1 MTNMSI
7 NRRTLLTGAV
17 ALGTVGLLAAC
28 GGNKKNETNSALGAG
43 DDISKAVS
51 FNPKD
56 RSELKEGGEL
66 RLAFGEI
73 PKNFNPFNT
82 GGYSSTSIVIHA
94 AVNSAYAGGYKY
106 DYTGKPSL
114 NTDYITEYKA
124 ETKNG
129 VQTVTFK
136 INPKAKFNDGTP
148 IDIESVRAAHK
159 IFTAPAGEYQVT
171 DAPMWKQVKSVEE
184 NGDKFSVKVTM
195 EKPYY
200 PIDGGFVIST
210 FIHPALVDK
219 KLFDEGLVDKPLDK
233 YWAGPFKVENWD
245 VSQNSLIL
253 TRNDKWWG
261 QKPLLEKISIR
272 SLGEAASLAAFK
284 NSEIDVISASSHNV
298 YADVSKMSNI
308 DIRKGSALGV
318 GDYELNPDKIPLPVR
333 KAIVAGINRE
343 QLQKIRFE
351 KIGWNEKAPGS
362 MCFLPLQ
369 EGYKDSYPT
378 EIGEDVAKK
387 ILEDAGY
394 KKDGDFYAKDGKKA
408 SYELATFGDDQ
419 DTKTTSQFFSDQM
432 KKIGI
437 EIKIV
442 TYTGKNDLAKVSD
455 ERSYGIKSAG
465 YGITTNPVDSAYYFY
480 RSEINNGHG
489 KELDSLANK
498 MMATEDYKKQLEI
511 ATELEKRHLAEVAI
525 YIPVYNGPNYQ
536 ACKKGL
542 ANYGPRLF
550 ATSAYDPDVWTMCT
564 WWDPAL

>member
-1 MTNMSI
+1 MTNMSL

-66 RLAFGEI
+66 RLAFNGI
-73 PKNFNPFNT
+73 PENFNPFNT
-82 GGYSSTSIVIHA
+82 NGYTSGSIAIQA
-94 AVNSAYAGGYKY
+94 AMNSAYAGGYKY

-114 NTDYITEYKA
+114 NTDYVTEYKA

-184 NGDKFSVKVTM
+184 DGDKFSVKVTM

-200 PIDGGFVIST
+200 PIDGGFIITT

-219 KLFDEGLVDKPLDK
+219 KLFNDGLINKPLDK

-245 VSQNSLIL
+245 TSQKSLIL

-284 NSEIDVISASSHNV
+284 NSEIDVISASAQNV

-308 DIRKGSALGV
+308 DIRKGTALGV
-318 GDYELNPDKIPLPVR
+318 SDYELNPDKIPLPVR

-343 QLQKIRFE
+343 QIQKIRFE

-408 SYELATFGDDQ
+408 SYELFTFGDDQ
-419 DTKTTSQFFSDQM
+419 DVKTTSQFFSDQM

-437 EIKIV
+437 ELKIV
-442 TYTGKNDLAKVSD
+442 NRANSELTKVST

-489 KELDSLANK
+489 KELDSLADK

-525 YIPVYNGPNYQ
+525 YIPVSNGPNYQ

-550 ATSAYDPDVWTMCT
+550 ATSAYDPDVWINAG
-564 WWDPAL
+564 WEK

>member
-1 MTNMSI
+1 MTNMSL

-66 RLAFGEI
+66 RLAFEGI

-82 GGYSSTSIVIHA
+82 NGYTSGAIAIQA
-94 AVNSAYAGGYKY
+94 AMNSAYAGGYKY

-148 IDIESVRAAHK
+148 IDIESVRAAHR

-219 KLFDEGLVDKPLDK
+219 KLFNDGLVDKPLDK

-284 NSEIDVISASSHNV
+284 NSEIDVISASSQNV

-343 QLQKIRFE
+343 QIQKIRFE

-408 SYELATFGDDQ
+408 SYELFTFGDDQ
-419 DTKTTSQFFSDQM
+419 DVKTTSQFFSDQM

-437 EIKIV
+437 ELKIV
-442 TYTGKNDLAKVSD
+442 NRANSELTKVST

-489 KELDSLANK
+489 KELDSLADK

-525 YIPVYNGPNYQ
+525 YIPVSNGPNYQ

-550 ATSAYDPDVWTMCT
+550 ATSAYDPDVWINAG
-564 WWDPAL
+564 WEK

>member
-1 MTNMSI
+1 MTNMSL

-66 RLAFGEI
+66 RLAFNGI
-73 PKNFNPFNT
+73 PENFNPFNT
-82 GGYSSTSIVIHA
+82 NGYTSGSIAIQA
-94 AVNSAYAGGYKY
+94 AMNSAYAGGYKY

-114 NTDYITEYKA
+114 NTDYVTEYKA

-184 NGDKFSVKVTM
+184 DGDKFSVKVTM

-200 PIDGGFVIST
+200 PIDGGFIITT

-219 KLFDEGLVDKPLDK
+219 KLFNDGLINKPLDK

-245 VSQNSLIL
+245 TSQKSLIL

-284 NSEIDVISASSHNV
+284 NSEIDVISASSQNV

-308 DIRKGSALGV
+308 DIRKGTALGV
-318 GDYELNPDKIPLPVR
+318 SDYELNPDKIPLPVR

-351 KIGWNEKAPGS
+351 KIGWSEKAPGS

-408 SYELATFGDDQ
+408 SYELATFGDGQ

-442 TYTGKNDLAKVSD
+442 TYTGENDLVKVST

-489 KELDSLANK
+489 KELDSLADK

-525 YIPVYNGPNYQ
+525 YIPVSNGPNYQ

-550 ATSAYDPDVWTMCT
+550 ATSAYDPDVWINAG
-564 WWDPAL
+564 WEK

>member
-1 MTNMSI
+1 MTNMSL

-66 RLAFGEI
+66 RLAFSGI
-73 PKNFNPFNT
+73 PENFNPFNT
-82 GGYSSTSIVIHA
+82 NGYTSGSIAIQA
-94 AVNSAYAGGYKY
+94 AMNSAYAGGYKY

-159 IFTAPAGEYQVT
+159 IFTAPAGEYQIT

-184 NGDKFSVKVTM
+184 DGDKFSVKVTM

-200 PIDGGFVIST
+200 PIDGGFIIAT

-219 KLFDEGLVDKPLDK
+219 KLFNDGLINKPLDK

-245 VSQNSLIL
+245 TSQKSLIL

-284 NSEIDVISASSHNV
+284 NSEIDVISASAQNV

-308 DIRKGSALGV
+308 DIRKGTALGV
-318 GDYELNPDKIPLPVR
+318 SDYELNPDKIPLPVR

-351 KIGWNEKAPGS
+351 KIGWSEKAPGS

-408 SYELATFGDDQ
+408 SYELATFGDGQ

-442 TYTGKNDLAKVSD
+442 TYTGENDLVKVSN

-489 KELDSLANK
+489 KELDSLADK

-525 YIPVYNGPNYQ
+525 YIPVSNGPNYQ

-550 ATSAYDPDVWTMCT
+550 ATSAYDPDVWINAG
-564 WWDPAL
+564 WEKQP

>member
-66 RLAFGEI
+66 RLAFEGI

-82 GGYSSTSIVIHA
+82 NGYTSGAIAIQA
-94 AVNSAYAGGYKY
+94 AMNSAYAGGYKY

-219 KLFDEGLVDKPLDK
+219 KLFNDGLINKPLDK

-245 VSQNSLIL
+245 ASQKSLIL

-308 DIRKGSALGV
+308 DIRKGTALGV
-318 GDYELNPDKIPLPVR
+318 SDYELNPDKIPLPVR

-343 QLQKIRFE
+343 QIQKIRFE

-408 SYELATFGDDQ
+408 SYELFTFGDDQ
-419 DTKTTSQFFSDQM
+419 DVKTTSQFFSDQM

-437 EIKIV
+437 ELKIV
-442 TYTGKNDLAKVSD
+442 NRANSELTKVST

-489 KELDSLANK
+489 KELDSLADK

-550 ATSAYDPDVWTMCT
+550 ATSAYDPDVWINAG
-564 WWDPAL
+564 WEK

>member
-1 MTNMSI
+1 MTNMSL

-66 RLAFGEI
+66 RLAFNGI
-73 PKNFNPFNT
+73 PENFNPFNT
-82 GGYSSTSIVIHA
+82 NGYTSGSIAIQA
-94 AVNSAYAGGYKY
+94 AMNSAYAGGYKY

-184 NGDKFSVKVTM
+184 DGDKFSVKVTM

-200 PIDGGFVIST
+200 PIDGGFIITT

-219 KLFDEGLVDKPLDK
+219 KLFNDGLINKPLDK

-245 VSQNSLIL
+245 TSQKSLIL

-284 NSEIDVISASSHNV
+284 NSEIDVISASAQNV

-308 DIRKGSALGV
+308 DIRKGTALGV
-318 GDYELNPDKIPLPVR
+318 SDYELNPDKIPLPVR

-351 KIGWNEKAPGS
+351 KIGWSEKAPGS

-408 SYELATFGDDQ
+408 SYELATFGDGQ

-442 TYTGKNDLAKVSD
+442 TYTGENDLVKVST

-489 KELDSLANK
+489 KELDSLADK

-550 ATSAYDPDVWTMCT
+550 ATSAYDPDVWINAG
-564 WWDPAL
+564 WEK

>member
-66 RLAFGEI
+66 RLAFNGI
-73 PKNFNPFNT
+73 PENFNPFNT
-82 GGYSSTSIVIHA
+82 NGYTSGAIAIQA
-94 AVNSAYAGGYKY
+94 AMNSAYAGGYKY

-245 VSQNSLIL
+245 ASQKSLIL

-308 DIRKGSALGV
+308 DIRKGTALGV
-318 GDYELNPDKIPLPVR
+318 SDYELNPDKIPLPVR

-343 QLQKIRFE
+343 QIQKIRFE

-378 EIGEDVAKK
+378 EIGEDTAKK

-408 SYELATFGDDQ
+408 SYELFTFGDDQ
-419 DTKTTSQFFSDQM
+419 DVKTTSQFFSDQM

-437 EIKIV
+437 ELKIV
-442 TYTGKNDLAKVSD
+442 NRANSELTKVST

-489 KELDSLANK
+489 KELDSLADK

-525 YIPVYNGPNYQ
+525 YIPVSNGPNYQ

-550 ATSAYDPDVWTMCT
+550 ATSAYDPDVWINAG
-564 WWDPAL
+564 WEK

>member
-1 MTNMSI
+1 MTNMSL

-66 RLAFGEI
+66 RLAFSGI
-73 PKNFNPFNT
+73 PENFNPFNT
-82 GGYSSTSIVIHA
+82 NGYTSGSIAIQA
-94 AVNSAYAGGYKY
+94 AMNSAYAGGYKY

-184 NGDKFSVKVTM
+184 DGDKFSVKVTM

-200 PIDGGFVIST
+200 PIDGGFIIAT

-219 KLFDEGLVDKPLDK
+219 KLFNDGFINKPLDK

-245 VSQNSLIL
+245 TSQKSLIL

-284 NSEIDVISASSHNV
+284 NSEIDVISASSQNV

-308 DIRKGSALGV
+308 DIRKGTALGV
-318 GDYELNPDKIPLPVR
+318 SDYELNPDKIPLPVR

-408 SYELATFGDDQ
+408 SYELATFGDGQ

-442 TYTGKNDLAKVSD
+442 TYTGENDLVKVSE

-489 KELDSLANK
+489 KELDSLADK

-525 YIPVYNGPNYQ
+525 YIPVSNGPNYQ

-550 ATSAYDPDVWTMCT
+550 ATSAYDPDVWINAG
-564 WWDPAL
+564 WEK

>member
-66 RLAFGEI
+66 RLAFNGI
-73 PKNFNPFNT
+73 PENFNPFNT
-82 GGYSSTSIVIHA
+82 NGYTSGAIAIQA
-94 AVNSAYAGGYKY
+94 AMNSAYAGGYKY

-200 PIDGGFVIST
+200 PIDGGFVIAT

-219 KLFDEGLVDKPLDK
+219 KLFNDGLINKPLDK

-308 DIRKGSALGV
+308 DIRKGTALGV
-318 GDYELNPDKIPLPVR
+318 SDYELNPDKIPLPVR

-343 QLQKIRFE
+343 QIQKIRFE

-408 SYELATFGDDQ
+408 SYELFTFGDDQ
-419 DTKTTSQFFSDQM
+419 DVKTTSQFFSDQM

-437 EIKIV
+437 ELKIV
-442 TYTGKNDLAKVSD
+442 NRANSELTKVST

-489 KELDSLANK
+489 KELDSLADK

-550 ATSAYDPDVWTMCT
+550 ATSAYDPDVWINAG
-564 WWDPAL
+564 WEK

>member
-66 RLAFGEI
+66 RLAFDEI

-82 GGYSSTSIVIHA
+82 NGYTSGAIAIQA
-94 AVNSAYAGGYKY
+94 AMNSAYAGGYKY

-171 DAPMWKQVKSVEE
+171 DAPMWKQVKNVEE

-200 PIDGGFVIST
+200 PIDGGFVIAT

-219 KLFDEGLVDKPLDK
+219 KLFDEGLIDKPLDK

-308 DIRKGSALGV
+308 DIRKGTALGV
-318 GDYELNPDKIPLPVR
+318 SDYELNPDKIPLPVR

-343 QLQKIRFE
+343 QIQKIRFE

-408 SYELATFGDDQ
+408 SYELFTFGDDQ
-419 DTKTTSQFFSDQM
+419 DVKTTSQFFSDQM

-437 EIKIV
+437 ELKIV
-442 TYTGKNDLAKVSD
+442 NRANSELTKVST

-489 KELDSLANK
+489 KELDSLADK

-525 YIPVYNGPNYQ
+525 YIPVSNGPNYQ

-550 ATSAYDPDVWTMCT
+550 ATSAYDPDVWINAG
-564 WWDPAL
+564 WEK

>member
-1 MTNMSI
+1 MTNMSL

-66 RLAFGEI
+66 RLAFSGI
-73 PKNFNPFNT
+73 PENFNPFNT
-82 GGYSSTSIVIHA
+82 NGYTSGSIAIQA
-94 AVNSAYAGGYKY
+94 AMNSAYAGGYKY

-159 IFTAPAGEYQVT
+159 IFTAPAGEYQIT

-184 NGDKFSVKVTM
+184 DGDKFSVKVTM

-200 PIDGGFVIST
+200 PIDGGFIIAT

-219 KLFDEGLVDKPLDK
+219 KLFNDGFINKPLDK

-245 VSQNSLIL
+245 TSQKSLIL

-284 NSEIDVISASSHNV
+284 NSEIDVISASSQNV

-308 DIRKGSALGV
+308 DIRKGTALGV
-318 GDYELNPDKIPLPVR
+318 SDYELNPDKIPLPVR

-343 QLQKIRFE
+343 QLLKIRFE
-351 KIGWNEKAPGS
+351 KIGWSEKAPGS

-378 EIGEDVAKK
+378 EIGEDAAKK

-408 SYELATFGDDQ
+408 SYELATFGDGQ

-442 TYTGKNDLAKVSD
+442 TYTGENDLVKVSN

-489 KELDSLANK
+489 KELDSLADK

-525 YIPVYNGPNYQ
+525 YIPVSNGPNYQ

-550 ATSAYDPDVWTMCT
+550 ATSAYDPDVWINAG
-564 WWDPAL
+564 WEK

>member
-1 MTNMSI
+1 MTNMSL

-66 RLAFGEI
+66 RLAFSGI
-73 PKNFNPFNT
+73 PENFNPFNT
-82 GGYSSTSIVIHA
+82 NGYTSGSIAIQA
-94 AVNSAYAGGYKY
+94 AMNSAYAGGYKY

-184 NGDKFSVKVTM
+184 DGDKFSVKVTM

-200 PIDGGFVIST
+200 PIDGGFIIAT

-219 KLFDEGLVDKPLDK
+219 KLFNDGLINKPLDK

-245 VSQNSLIL
+245 TSQKSLIL

-284 NSEIDVISASSHNV
+284 NSEIDVISASAQNV

-308 DIRKGSALGV
+308 DIRKGTALGV
-318 GDYELNPDKIPLPVR
+318 SDYELNPDKIPLPVR

-408 SYELATFGDDQ
+408 SYELATFGDGQ

-442 TYTGKNDLAKVSD
+442 TYTGENDLVKVSN

-489 KELDSLANK
+489 KELDSLADK

-525 YIPVYNGPNYQ
+525 YIPVSNGPNYQ

-550 ATSAYDPDVWTMCT
+550 ATSAYDPDVWINAG
-564 WWDPAL
+564 WEK

>member
-1 MTNMSI
+1 MTNMSL

-66 RLAFGEI
+66 RLAFEGI

-82 GGYSSTSIVIHA
+82 NGYTSGAIAIQA
-94 AVNSAYAGGYKY
+94 AMNSAYAGGYKY

-148 IDIESVRAAHK
+148 IDIESVRAAHR

-219 KLFDEGLVDKPLDK
+219 KLFNDGLINKPLDK

-308 DIRKGSALGV
+308 DIRKGTALGV
-318 GDYELNPDKIPLPVR
+318 SDYELNPDKIPLPVR

-343 QLQKIRFE
+343 QIQKIRFE

-408 SYELATFGDDQ
+408 SYELFTFGDDQ
-419 DTKTTSQFFSDQM
+419 DVKTTSQFFSDQM

-437 EIKIV
+437 ELKIV
-442 TYTGKNDLAKVSD
+442 NRANSELTKVST

-489 KELDSLANK
+489 KELDSLADK

-525 YIPVYNGPNYQ
+525 YIPVSNGPNYQ

-550 ATSAYDPDVWTMCT
+550 ATSAYDPDVWINAG
-564 WWDPAL
+564 WEK

>member
-1 MTNMSI
+1 MTNMSL

-66 RLAFGEI
+66 RLAFSGI
-73 PKNFNPFNT
+73 PENFNPFNT
-82 GGYSSTSIVIHA
+82 NGYTSGSIAIQA
-94 AVNSAYAGGYKY
+94 AMNSAYAGGYKY

-184 NGDKFSVKVTM
+184 DGDKFSVKVTM

-200 PIDGGFVIST
+200 PIDGGFIIAT

-219 KLFDEGLVDKPLDK
+219 KLFNDGLINKPLDK

-245 VSQNSLIL
+245 TSQKSLIL

-284 NSEIDVISASSHNV
+284 NSEIDVISASSQNV

-308 DIRKGSALGV
+308 DIRKGTALGV
-318 GDYELNPDKIPLPVR
+318 SDYELNPDKIPLPVR

-351 KIGWNEKAPGS
+351 KIGWSEKAPGS

-408 SYELATFGDDQ
+408 SYELATFGDGQ

-442 TYTGKNDLAKVSD
+442 TYTGENDLVKVST

-489 KELDSLANK
+489 KELDSLADK

-525 YIPVYNGPNYQ
+525 YIPVSNGPNYQ

-550 ATSAYDPDVWTMCT
+550 ATSAYDPDVWINAG
-564 WWDPAL
+564 WEK

>member
-66 RLAFGEI
+66 RLAFEGI

-82 GGYSSTSIVIHA
+82 NGYTSGAIAIQA
-94 AVNSAYAGGYKY
+94 AMNSAYAGGYKY

-148 IDIESVRAAHK
+148 IDIESVRAAHR

-219 KLFDEGLVDKPLDK
+219 KLFNDGLINKPLDK

-245 VSQNSLIL
+245 ASQKSLIL

-308 DIRKGSALGV
+308 DIRKGTALGV
-318 GDYELNPDKIPLPVR
+318 SDYELNPDKIPLPVR

-343 QLQKIRFE
+343 QIQKIRFE

-408 SYELATFGDDQ
+408 SYELFTFGDDQ
-419 DTKTTSQFFSDQM
+419 DVKTTSQFFSDQM

-437 EIKIV
+437 ELKIV
-442 TYTGKNDLAKVSD
+442 NRANSELTKVST

-489 KELDSLANK
+489 KELDSLADK

-550 ATSAYDPDVWTMCT
+550 ATSAYDPDVWINAG
-564 WWDPAL
+564 WEK

>member
-66 RLAFGEI
+66 RLAFDEI
-73 PKNFNPFNT
+73 PENFNPFNT
-82 GGYSSTSIVIHA
+82 NGYTSGSIAIQA
-94 AVNSAYAGGYKY
+94 AMNSAYAGGYKY

-200 PIDGGFVIST
+200 PIDGGFVIAT

-219 KLFDEGLVDKPLDK
+219 KLFNDGLINKPLDK

-245 VSQNSLIL
+245 ASQKSLIL

-308 DIRKGSALGV
+308 DIRKGTALGV
-318 GDYELNPDKIPLPVR
+318 SDYELNPDKIPLPVR

-343 QLQKIRFE
+343 QIQKIRFE

-408 SYELATFGDDQ
+408 SYELFTFGDDQ
-419 DTKTTSQFFSDQM
+419 DVKTTSQFFSDQM

-437 EIKIV
+437 ELKIV
-442 TYTGKNDLAKVSD
+442 NRANSELTKVST

-489 KELDSLANK
+489 KELDSLADK

-525 YIPVYNGPNYQ
+525 YIPVSNGPNYQ

-550 ATSAYDPDVWTMCT
+550 ATSAYDPDVWINAG
-564 WWDPAL
+564 WEK

>member
-1 MTNMSI
+1 MTNMSL

-66 RLAFGEI
+66 RLAFTGI
-73 PKNFNPFNT
+73 PENFNPFNT
-82 GGYSSTSIVIHA
+82 NGYTSGSITIQA
-94 AVNSAYAGGYKY
+94 AMNSAYAGGYKY

-159 IFTAPAGEYQVT
+159 IFTAPAGEYQIT

-184 NGDKFSVKVTM
+184 DGDKFSVKVTM

-200 PIDGGFVIST
+200 PIDGGFIIAT

-219 KLFDEGLVDKPLDK
+219 KLFNDGFINKPLDK

-245 VSQNSLIL
+245 TSQKSLIL

-284 NSEIDVISASSHNV
+284 NSEIDVISASSQNV

-308 DIRKGSALGV
+308 DIRKGTALGV
-318 GDYELNPDKIPLPVR
+318 SDYELNPDKIPLPVR

-343 QLQKIRFE
+343 QLLKIRFE
-351 KIGWNEKAPGS
+351 KIGWSEKAPGS

-408 SYELATFGDDQ
+408 SYELATFGDGQ

-442 TYTGKNDLAKVSD
+442 TYTGENDLVKVSN

-489 KELDSLANK
+489 KELDSLADK

-525 YIPVYNGPNYQ
+525 YIPVSNGPNYQ

-550 ATSAYDPDVWTMCT
+550 ATPAYDPDVWINAG
-564 WWDPAL
+564 WEK

>member
-1 MTNMSI
+1 MTNMSL

-66 RLAFGEI
+66 RLAFDEI

-82 GGYSSTSIVIHA
+82 NGYTSGSIAIQA
-94 AVNSAYAGGYKY
+94 AMNSAYAGGYKY

-171 DAPMWKQVKSVEE
+171 DAPMWKQVKNVEE

-200 PIDGGFVIST
+200 PIDGGFIIAT

-219 KLFDEGLVDKPLDK
+219 KLFNDGFINKPLDK

-245 VSQNSLIL
+245 TSQKSLIL

-284 NSEIDVISASSHNV
+284 NSEIDVISASSQNV

-308 DIRKGSALGV
+308 DIRKGTALGV
-318 GDYELNPDKIPLPVR
+318 SDYELNPDKIPLPVR

-343 QLQKIRFE
+343 QLLKIRFE
-351 KIGWNEKAPGS
+351 KIGWSEKAPGS

-408 SYELATFGDDQ
+408 SYELFTFGDDQ
-419 DTKTTSQFFSDQM
+419 DVKTTSQFFSDQM

-442 TYTGKNDLAKVSD
+442 TYTGENDLVKVSN

-489 KELDSLANK
+489 KELDSLADK

-525 YIPVYNGPNYQ
+525 YIPVSNGPNYQ

-550 ATSAYDPDVWTMCT
+550 ATSAYDPDVWINAG
-564 WWDPAL
+564 WEK

>member
-66 RLAFGEI
+66 RLAFEGI

-82 GGYSSTSIVIHA
+82 NGYTSGAIAIQA
-94 AVNSAYAGGYKY
+94 AMNSAYAGGYKY

-200 PIDGGFVIST
+200 PIDGGFVIAT

-219 KLFDEGLVDKPLDK
+219 KLFDEGLIDKPLDK

-308 DIRKGSALGV
+308 DIRKGTALGV
-318 GDYELNPDKIPLPVR
+318 SDYELNPDKIPLPVR

-343 QLQKIRFE
+343 QIQKIRFE

-408 SYELATFGDDQ
+408 SYELFTFGDDQ
-419 DTKTTSQFFSDQM
+419 DVKTTSQFFSDQM

-437 EIKIV
+437 ELKIV
-442 TYTGKNDLAKVSD
+442 NRANSELTKVST

-489 KELDSLANK
+489 KELDSLADK

-525 YIPVYNGPNYQ
+525 YIPVSNGPNYQ

-550 ATSAYDPDVWTMCT
+550 ATSAYDPDVWINAG
-564 WWDPAL
+564 WEK

>member
-1 MTNMSI
+1 MTNMSL

-66 RLAFGEI
+66 RLAFDEI
-73 PKNFNPFNT
+73 PENFNPFNT
-82 GGYSSTSIVIHA
+82 NGYTSGSIAIQA
-94 AVNSAYAGGYKY
+94 AMNSAYAGGYKY

-114 NTDYITEYKA
+114 NTDYVTEYKA

-184 NGDKFSVKVTM
+184 DGDKFSVKVTM

-200 PIDGGFVIST
+200 PIDGGFIITT

-219 KLFDEGLVDKPLDK
+219 KLFNDGLINKPLDK

-245 VSQNSLIL
+245 TSQKSLIL

-284 NSEIDVISASSHNV
+284 NSEIDVISASAQNV

-308 DIRKGSALGV
+308 DIRKGTALGV
-318 GDYELNPDKIPLPVR
+318 SDYELNPDKIPLPVR

-351 KIGWNEKAPGS
+351 KIGWSEKAPGS

-408 SYELATFGDDQ
+408 SYELATFGDGQ

-442 TYTGKNDLAKVSD
+442 TYTGENDLVKVST

-489 KELDSLANK
+489 KELDSLADK

-525 YIPVYNGPNYQ
+525 YIPVSNGPNYQ

-550 ATSAYDPDVWTMCT
+550 ATSAYDPDVWINAG
-564 WWDPAL
+564 WEK

>member
-1 MTNMSI
+1 MTNMSL

-66 RLAFGEI
+66 RLAFNGI
-73 PKNFNPFNT
+73 PENFNPFNT
-82 GGYSSTSIVIHA
+82 NGYTSGSIAIQA
-94 AVNSAYAGGYKY
+94 AMNSAYAGGYKY

-114 NTDYITEYKA
+114 NTDYVTEYKA

-184 NGDKFSVKVTM
+184 DGDKFSVKVTM

-200 PIDGGFVIST
+200 PIDGGFIITT

-219 KLFDEGLVDKPLDK
+219 KLFNDGFINKPLDK

-245 VSQNSLIL
+245 TSQKSLIL

-284 NSEIDVISASSHNV
+284 NSEIDVISASSQNV

-308 DIRKGSALGV
+308 DIRKGTALGV
-318 GDYELNPDKIPLPVR
+318 SDYELNPDKIPLPVR

-343 QLQKIRFE
+343 QLLKIRFE
-351 KIGWNEKAPGS
+351 KIGWSEKAPGS

-408 SYELATFGDDQ
+408 SYELATFGDGQ

-442 TYTGKNDLAKVSD
+442 TYTGENDLVKVST

-489 KELDSLANK
+489 KELDSLADK

-525 YIPVYNGPNYQ
+525 YIPVSNGPNYQ

-550 ATSAYDPDVWTMCT
+550 ATSAYDPDVWINAG
-564 WWDPAL
+564 WEK

>member
-51 FNPKD
+51 YNPKD

-66 RLAFGEI
+66 RLAFTGI
-73 PKNFNPFNT
+73 PENFNPFNT
-82 GGYSSTSIVIHA
+82 NGYTSGSIAIQA
-94 AVNSAYAGGYKY
+94 AMNSAYAGGYKY

-159 IFTAPAGEYQVT
+159 IFTAPAGEYQIT

-184 NGDKFSVKVTM
+184 DGDKFSVKVTM

-200 PIDGGFVIST
+200 PIDGGFIIAT

-219 KLFDEGLVDKPLDK
+219 KLFNDGFINKPLDK

-245 VSQNSLIL
+245 TSQKSLIL

-284 NSEIDVISASSHNV
+284 NSEIDVISASSQNV

-308 DIRKGSALGV
+308 DIRKGTALGV
-318 GDYELNPDKIPLPVR
+318 SDYELNPDKIPLPVR

-351 KIGWNEKAPGS
+351 KIGWSEKAPGS

-408 SYELATFGDDQ
+408 SYELATFGDGQ

-442 TYTGKNDLAKVSD
+442 TYTGENDLVKVSN

-489 KELDSLANK
+489 KELDSLADK

-525 YIPVYNGPNYQ
+525 YIPVSNGPNYQ

-550 ATSAYDPDVWTMCT
+550 ATSAYDPDVWINAG
-564 WWDPAL
+564 WEK

>member
-1 MTNMSI
+1 MTNMSL

-66 RLAFGEI
+66 RLAFSGI
-73 PKNFNPFNT
+73 PENFNPFNT
-82 GGYSSTSIVIHA
+82 NGYTSGSIAIQA
-94 AVNSAYAGGYKY
+94 AMNSAYAGGYKY

-200 PIDGGFVIST
+200 PIDGGFIIAT

-219 KLFDEGLVDKPLDK
+219 KLFNDGLINKPLDK

-245 VSQNSLIL
+245 TSQKSLIL

-284 NSEIDVISASSHNV
+284 NSEIDVISASAQNV

-308 DIRKGSALGV
+308 DIRKGTALGV
-318 GDYELNPDKIPLPVR
+318 SDYELNPDKIPLPVR

-351 KIGWNEKAPGS
+351 KIGWSEKAPGS

-408 SYELATFGDDQ
+408 SYELATFGDGQ

-437 EIKIV
+437 ELKIV
-442 TYTGKNDLAKVSD
+442 NRANSELTKVST

-489 KELDSLANK
+489 KELDSLADK

-525 YIPVYNGPNYQ
+525 YIPVSNGPNYQ

-550 ATSAYDPDVWTMCT
+550 ATSAYDPDVWINAG
-564 WWDPAL
+564 WEK

>member
-1 MTNMSI
+1 MTNMSL

-66 RLAFGEI
+66 RLAFEGI
-73 PKNFNPFNT
+73 PKNFTPFNT
-82 GGYSSTSIVIHA
+82 NGYTSGAIAIQA
-94 AVNSAYAGGYKY
+94 AMNSAYAGGYKY

-219 KLFDEGLVDKPLDK
+219 KLFNDGLVDKPLDK

-308 DIRKGSALGV
+308 DIRKGTALGV
-318 GDYELNPDKIPLPVR
+318 SDYELNPDKIPLPVR

-343 QLQKIRFE
+343 QIQKIRFE

-408 SYELATFGDDQ
+408 SYELFTFGDDQ
-419 DTKTTSQFFSDQM
+419 DVKTTSQFFSDQM

-437 EIKIV
+437 ELKIV
-442 TYTGKNDLAKVSD
+442 NRANSELTKVST

-489 KELDSLANK
+489 KELDSLADK

-525 YIPVYNGPNYQ
+525 YIPVSNGPNYQ

-550 ATSAYDPDVWTMCT
+550 ATSAYDPDVWINAG
-564 WWDPAL
+564 WEK

>member
-1 MTNMSI
+1 MTNMSL

-66 RLAFGEI
+66 RLAFDEI

-308 DIRKGSALGV
+308 DIRKGTALGV
-318 GDYELNPDKIPLPVR
+318 SDYELNPDKIPLPVR

-343 QLQKIRFE
+343 QIQKIRFE

-408 SYELATFGDDQ
+408 SYELFTFGDDQ
-419 DTKTTSQFFSDQM
+419 DVKTTSQFFSDQM

-437 EIKIV
+437 ELKIV
-442 TYTGKNDLAKVSD
+442 NRANSELTKVST

-489 KELDSLANK
+489 KELDSLADK

-525 YIPVYNGPNYQ
+525 YIPVSNGPNYQ

-550 ATSAYDPDVWTMCT
+550 ATSAYDPDVWINAG
-564 WWDPAL
+564 WEK

>member
-1 MTNMSI
+1 MTNMSL

-66 RLAFGEI
+66 RLAFNGI
-73 PKNFNPFNT
+73 PENFNPFNT
-82 GGYSSTSIVIHA
+82 NGYTSGSIAIQA
-94 AVNSAYAGGYKY
+94 AMNSAYAGGYKY

-114 NTDYITEYKA
+114 NTDYVTEYKA

-200 PIDGGFVIST
+200 PIDGGFVIAT

-219 KLFDEGLVDKPLDK
+219 KLFNDGLINKPLDK

-245 VSQNSLIL
+245 TSQKSLIL

-284 NSEIDVISASSHNV
+284 NSEIDVISASSQNV

-308 DIRKGSALGV
+308 DIRKGTALGV
-318 GDYELNPDKIPLPVR
+318 SDYELNPDKIPLPVR

-343 QLQKIRFE
+343 QIQKIRFE

-408 SYELATFGDDQ
+408 SYELFTFGDDQ
-419 DTKTTSQFFSDQM
+419 DVKTTSQFFSDQM

-437 EIKIV
+437 ELKIV
-442 TYTGKNDLAKVSD
+442 NRANSELTKVST

-489 KELDSLANK
+489 KELDSLADK

-525 YIPVYNGPNYQ
+525 YIPVSNGPNYQ

-550 ATSAYDPDVWTMCT
+550 ATSAYDPDVWINAG
-564 WWDPAL
+564 WEK

>member
-1 MTNMSI
+1 MTNMSL

-66 RLAFGEI
+66 RLAFSGI
-73 PKNFNPFNT
+73 PENFNPFNT
-82 GGYSSTSIVIHA
+82 NGYTSGSIAIQA
-94 AVNSAYAGGYKY
+94 AMNSAYAGGYKY

-114 NTDYITEYKA
+114 NTDYVTEYKA

-184 NGDKFSVKVTM
+184 DGDKFSVKVTM

-200 PIDGGFVIST
+200 PIDGGFIIAT

-219 KLFDEGLVDKPLDK
+219 KLFNDGLINKPLDK

-245 VSQNSLIL
+245 TSQKSLIL

-284 NSEIDVISASSHNV
+284 NSEIDVISASAQNV

-308 DIRKGSALGV
+308 DIRKGTALGV
-318 GDYELNPDKIPLPVR
+318 SDYELNPDKIPLPVR

-408 SYELATFGDDQ
+408 SYELATFGDGQ

-442 TYTGKNDLAKVSD
+442 TYTGENDLVKVST

-489 KELDSLANK
+489 KELDSLADK

-525 YIPVYNGPNYQ
+525 YIPVSNGPNYQ

-550 ATSAYDPDVWTMCT
+550 ATSAYDPDVWINAG
-564 WWDPAL
+564 WEK

>member
-66 RLAFGEI
+66 RLAFNGI
-73 PKNFNPFNT
+73 PENFNPFNT
-82 GGYSSTSIVIHA
+82 NGYTSGAIAIQA
-94 AVNSAYAGGYKY
+94 AMNSAYAGGYKY

-148 IDIESVRAAHK
+148 IDIESVRAAHR

-200 PIDGGFVIST
+200 PIDGGFVIAT

-219 KLFDEGLVDKPLDK
+219 KLFNDGLINKPLDK

-245 VSQNSLIL
+245 TSQKSLIL

-284 NSEIDVISASSHNV
+284 NSEIDVISASSQNV

-308 DIRKGSALGV
+308 DIRKGTALGV
-318 GDYELNPDKIPLPVR
+318 SDYELNPDKIPLPVR

-343 QLQKIRFE
+343 QIQKIRFE

-408 SYELATFGDDQ
+408 SYELFTFGDDQ
-419 DTKTTSQFFSDQM
+419 DVKTTSQFFSDQM

-437 EIKIV
+437 ELKIV
-442 TYTGKNDLAKVSD
+442 NRANSELTKVST

-489 KELDSLANK
+489 KELDSLADK

-525 YIPVYNGPNYQ
+525 YIPVSNGPNYQ

-550 ATSAYDPDVWTMCT
+550 ATSAYDPDVWINAG
-564 WWDPAL
+564 WEK

>member
-66 RLAFGEI
+66 RLAFNGI
-73 PKNFNPFNT
+73 PENFNPFNT
-82 GGYSSTSIVIHA
+82 NGYTSGAIAIQA
-94 AVNSAYAGGYKY
+94 AMNSAYAGGYKY

-200 PIDGGFVIST
+200 PIDGGFVIAT

-219 KLFDEGLVDKPLDK
+219 KLFNDGLINKPLDK

-245 VSQNSLIL
+245 TSQKSLIL

-284 NSEIDVISASSHNV
+284 NSEIDVISASSQNV

-308 DIRKGSALGV
+308 DIRKGTALGV
-318 GDYELNPDKIPLPVR
+318 SDYELNPDKIPLPVR

-343 QLQKIRFE
+343 QIQKIRFD
-351 KIGWNEKAPGS
+351 KIGWSEKAPGS

-442 TYTGKNDLAKVSD
+442 TYTGENDLAKVST

-465 YGITTNPVDSAYYFY
+465 YGITTHPVDSAY
-480 RSEINNGHG
+480 
-489 KELDSLANK
+489 
-498 MMATEDYKKQLEI
+498 
-511 ATELEKRHLAEVAI
+511 
-525 YIPVYNGPNYQ
+525 
-536 ACKKGL
+536 
-542 ANYGPRLF
+542 
-550 ATSAYDPDVWTMCT
+550 
-564 WWDPAL
+564 

>member
-1 MTNMSI
+1 MTNMSL

-66 RLAFGEI
+66 RLAFDEI
-73 PKNFNPFNT
+73 PENFNPFNT
-82 GGYSSTSIVIHA
+82 NGYTSGAIAIQA
-94 AVNSAYAGGYKY
+94 AMNSAYAGGYKY

-184 NGDKFSVKVTM
+184 DGDKFSVKVTM

-200 PIDGGFVIST
+200 PIDGGFVIAT

-219 KLFDEGLVDKPLDK
+219 KLFNDGLINKPLDK

-245 VSQNSLIL
+245 ASQKSLIL

-308 DIRKGSALGV
+308 DIRKGTALGV
-318 GDYELNPDKIPLPVR
+318 SDYELNPDKIPLPVR

-343 QLQKIRFE
+343 QIQKIRFE

-408 SYELATFGDDQ
+408 SYELFTFGDDQ
-419 DTKTTSQFFSDQM
+419 DVKTTSQFFSDQM

-437 EIKIV
+437 ELKIV
-442 TYTGKNDLAKVSD
+442 NRANSELTKVST

-489 KELDSLANK
+489 KELDSLADK

-525 YIPVYNGPNYQ
+525 YIPVSNGPNYQ

-550 ATSAYDPDVWTMCT
+550 ATSAYDPDVWINVG
-564 WWDPAL
+564 WEK

>member
-1 MTNMSI
+1 MTNMSL

-66 RLAFGEI
+66 RLAFNGI
-73 PKNFNPFNT
+73 PENFNPFNT
-82 GGYSSTSIVIHA
+82 NGYTSGSIAIQA
-94 AVNSAYAGGYKY
+94 AMNSAYAGGYKY

-159 IFTAPAGEYQVT
+159 IFTAPAGEYQIT

-184 NGDKFSVKVTM
+184 DGDKFSVKVTM

-200 PIDGGFVIST
+200 PIDGGFIIAT

-219 KLFDEGLVDKPLDK
+219 KLFNDGFINKPLDK

-245 VSQNSLIL
+245 TSQKSLIL

-284 NSEIDVISASSHNV
+284 NSEIDVISASSQNV

-308 DIRKGSALGV
+308 DIRKGTALGV
-318 GDYELNPDKIPLPVR
+318 SDYELNPDKIPLPVR

-343 QLQKIRFE
+343 QLLKIRFE
-351 KIGWNEKAPGS
+351 KIGWSEKAPGS

-408 SYELATFGDDQ
+408 SYELFTFGDDQ
-419 DTKTTSQFFSDQM
+419 DVKTTSQFFSDQM

-442 TYTGKNDLAKVSD
+442 TYTGENDLVKVSE

-489 KELDSLANK
+489 KELDSLADK

-525 YIPVYNGPNYQ
+525 YIPVSNGPNYQ

-550 ATSAYDPDVWTMCT
+550 ATSAYDPDVWINAG
-564 WWDPAL
+564 WEK

>member
-1 MTNMSI
+1 MTNMSL

-66 RLAFGEI
+66 RLAFEGI

-82 GGYSSTSIVIHA
+82 NGYTSGAIAIQA
-94 AVNSAYAGGYKY
+94 AMNSAYAGGYKY

-148 IDIESVRAAHK
+148 IDIESVRAAHR

-219 KLFDEGLVDKPLDK
+219 KLFNDALVDKPLDK

-308 DIRKGSALGV
+308 DIRKGTALGV
-318 GDYELNPDKIPLPVR
+318 SDYELNPDKIPLPVR

-343 QLQKIRFE
+343 QIQKIRFE

-408 SYELATFGDDQ
+408 SYELFTFGDDQ
-419 DTKTTSQFFSDQM
+419 DVKTTSQFFSDQM

-437 EIKIV
+437 ELKIV
-442 TYTGKNDLAKVSD
+442 NRANSELTKVST

-489 KELDSLANK
+489 KELDSLADK

-525 YIPVYNGPNYQ
+525 YIPVSNGPNYQ

-550 ATSAYDPDVWTMCT
+550 ATSAYDPDVWINAG
-564 WWDPAL
+564 WEK

>member
-66 RLAFGEI
+66 RLAFDEI

-82 GGYSSTSIVIHA
+82 NGYTSGAIAIQA
-94 AVNSAYAGGYKY
+94 AMNSAYAGGYKY

-200 PIDGGFVIST
+200 PIDGGFVIAT

-284 NSEIDVISASSHNV
+284 NSEIDVISASSQNV

-308 DIRKGSALGV
+308 DIRKGTALGV
-318 GDYELNPDKIPLPVR
+318 SDYELNPDKIPLPVR

-343 QLQKIRFE
+343 QIQKIRFE

-408 SYELATFGDDQ
+408 SYELFTFGDDQ
-419 DTKTTSQFFSDQM
+419 DVKTTSQFFSDQM

-437 EIKIV
+437 ELKIV
-442 TYTGKNDLAKVSD
+442 NRANSELTKVST

-489 KELDSLANK
+489 KELDSLADK

-550 ATSAYDPDVWTMCT
+550 ATSAYDPDVWINAG
-564 WWDPAL
+564 WEK

>member
-1 MTNMSI
+1 MTNMSL

-66 RLAFGEI
+66 RLAFEGI

-82 GGYSSTSIVIHA
+82 NGYTSGAIAIQA
-94 AVNSAYAGGYKY
+94 AMNSAYAGGYKY

-148 IDIESVRAAHK
+148 IDIESVRAAHR

-200 PIDGGFVIST
+200 PIDGGFIIST

-219 KLFDEGLVDKPLDK
+219 KLFNDGLINKPLDK

-245 VSQNSLIL
+245 TSQKSLIL

-308 DIRKGSALGV
+308 DIRKGTALGV
-318 GDYELNPDKIPLPVR
+318 SDYELNPDKIPLPVR

-343 QLQKIRFE
+343 QIQKIRFE

-408 SYELATFGDDQ
+408 SYELFTFGDDQ
-419 DTKTTSQFFSDQM
+419 DVKTTSHFFSDQM

-437 EIKIV
+437 ELKIV
-442 TYTGKNDLAKVSD
+442 NRANSELTKVST

-489 KELDSLANK
+489 KELDSLADK

-525 YIPVYNGPNYQ
+525 YIPVSNGPNYQ

-550 ATSAYDPDVWTMCT
+550 ATSAYDPDVWINAG
-564 WWDPAL
+564 WEK

>member
-1 MTNMSI
+1 MTNMSL

-66 RLAFGEI
+66 RLAFSGI
-73 PKNFNPFNT
+73 PENFNPFNT
-82 GGYSSTSIVIHA
+82 NGYTSGSIAIQA
-94 AVNSAYAGGYKY
+94 AMNSAYAGGYKY

-159 IFTAPAGEYQVT
+159 IFTAPAGEYQIT

-184 NGDKFSVKVTM
+184 DGDKFSVKVTM

-200 PIDGGFVIST
+200 PIDGGFIIAT

-219 KLFDEGLVDKPLDK
+219 KLFNDGLINKPLDK

-245 VSQNSLIL
+245 TSQKSLIL

-284 NSEIDVISASSHNV
+284 NSEIDVISASAQNV

-308 DIRKGSALGV
+308 DIRKGTALGV
-318 GDYELNPDKIPLPVR
+318 SDYELNPDKIPLPVR

-408 SYELATFGDDQ
+408 SYELATFGDGQ

-442 TYTGKNDLAKVSD
+442 TYTGENDLVKVSE

-489 KELDSLANK
+489 KELDSLADK

-525 YIPVYNGPNYQ
+525 YIPVSNGPNYQ

-550 ATSAYDPDVWTMCT
+550 ATSAYDPDVWINAG
-564 WWDPAL
+564 WEK

>member
-1 MTNMSI
+1 MTNMSL

-66 RLAFGEI
+66 RLAFEGI

-82 GGYSSTSIVIHA
+82 NGYTSGAIAIQA
-94 AVNSAYAGGYKY
+94 AMNSAYAGGYKY

-148 IDIESVRAAHK
+148 IDIESVRAAHR

-219 KLFDEGLVDKPLDK
+219 KLFNDGLVDKPLDK

-343 QLQKIRFE
+343 QIQKIRFE

-408 SYELATFGDDQ
+408 SYELFTFGDDQ
-419 DTKTTSQFFSDQM
+419 DVKTTSQFFSDQM

-437 EIKIV
+437 ELKIV
-442 TYTGKNDLAKVSD
+442 NRANSELTKVST

-489 KELDSLANK
+489 KELDSLADK

-525 YIPVYNGPNYQ
+525 YIPVSNGPNYQ

-550 ATSAYDPDVWTMCT
+550 ATSAYDPDVWINAG
-564 WWDPAL
+564 WEK

>member
-1 MTNMSI
+1 MTNMSL

-66 RLAFGEI
+66 RLAFSGI
-73 PKNFNPFNT
+73 PENFNPFNT
-82 GGYSSTSIVIHA
+82 NGYTSGSIAIQA
-94 AVNSAYAGGYKY
+94 AMNSAYAGGYKY

-159 IFTAPAGEYQVT
+159 IFTAPAGEYQIT

-184 NGDKFSVKVTM
+184 DGDKFSVKVTM

-200 PIDGGFVIST
+200 PIDGGFIIAT

-219 KLFDEGLVDKPLDK
+219 KLFNDGFINKPLDK

-245 VSQNSLIL
+245 TSQKSLIL

-284 NSEIDVISASSHNV
+284 NSEIDVISASAQNV

-308 DIRKGSALGV
+308 DIRKGTALGV
-318 GDYELNPDKIPLPVR
+318 SDYELNPDKIPLPVR

-351 KIGWNEKAPGS
+351 KIGWSEKAPGS

-408 SYELATFGDDQ
+408 SYELATFGDGQ

-442 TYTGKNDLAKVSD
+442 TYTGENDLVKVSN

-489 KELDSLANK
+489 KELDSLADK

-525 YIPVYNGPNYQ
+525 YIPVSNGPNYQ

-550 ATSAYDPDVWTMCT
+550 ATPAYDPDVWINAG
-564 WWDPAL
+564 WEKQP

>member
-1 MTNMSI
+1 MTNMSL

-66 RLAFGEI
+66 RLAFTGI
-73 PKNFNPFNT
+73 PENFNPFNT
-82 GGYSSTSIVIHA
+82 NGYTSGSIAIQA
-94 AVNSAYAGGYKY
+94 AMNSAYAGGYKY

-184 NGDKFSVKVTM
+184 DGDKFSVKVTM

-200 PIDGGFVIST
+200 PIDGGFIITT

-219 KLFDEGLVDKPLDK
+219 KLFNDGLINKPLDK

-245 VSQNSLIL
+245 TSQKSLIL

-284 NSEIDVISASSHNV
+284 NSEIDVISASAQNV

-308 DIRKGSALGV
+308 DIRKGTALGV
-318 GDYELNPDKIPLPVR
+318 SDYELNPDKIPLPVR

-351 KIGWNEKAPGS
+351 KIGWSEKAPGS

-408 SYELATFGDDQ
+408 SYELATFGDGQ

-442 TYTGKNDLAKVSD
+442 TYTGENDLVKVST

-489 KELDSLANK
+489 KELDSLADK

-525 YIPVYNGPNYQ
+525 YIPVSNGPNYQ

-550 ATSAYDPDVWTMCT
+550 ATSAYDPDVWINAG
-564 WWDPAL
+564 WEK

>member
-1 MTNMSI
+1 MTNMSL

-66 RLAFGEI
+66 RLAFSGI
-73 PKNFNPFNT
+73 PENFNPFNT
-82 GGYSSTSIVIHA
+82 NGYTSGAIAIHA
-94 AVNSAYAGGYKY
+94 AMNSAYAGGYKY

-219 KLFDEGLVDKPLDK
+219 KLFNDALVDKPLDK

-284 NSEIDVISASSHNV
+284 NSEIDVISASSQNV

-343 QLQKIRFE
+343 QIQKIRFE

-408 SYELATFGDDQ
+408 SYELFTFGDDQ
-419 DTKTTSQFFSDQM
+419 DVKTTSQFFSDQM

-437 EIKIV
+437 ELKIV
-442 TYTGKNDLAKVSD
+442 NRANSELTKVST

-489 KELDSLANK
+489 KELDSLADK

-525 YIPVYNGPNYQ
+525 YIPVSNGPNYQ

-550 ATSAYDPDVWTMCT
+550 ATSAYDPDVWINAG
-564 WWDPAL
+564 WEK